1 MDKKRKSMQYSFKKL
16 FKMMLDKGIG
26 KKELADAAG
35 ISYSSLSRL
44 ANNQLI
50 QMDSL
55 IAICRVL
62 ECGMDDILEYEEIV
76 CDTKEVQA

>member
-1 MDKKRKSMQYSFKKL
+1 MDRKSPKTSYDFKKL
-16 FKMMLDKGIG
+16 FKMMIDKGIS

-50 QMDSL
+50 HLDSML
-55 IAICRVL
+55 SICKVL
-62 ECGMDDILEYEEIV
+62 NCKIDDVIECNDINSNGGKEI
-76 CDTKEVQA
+76 